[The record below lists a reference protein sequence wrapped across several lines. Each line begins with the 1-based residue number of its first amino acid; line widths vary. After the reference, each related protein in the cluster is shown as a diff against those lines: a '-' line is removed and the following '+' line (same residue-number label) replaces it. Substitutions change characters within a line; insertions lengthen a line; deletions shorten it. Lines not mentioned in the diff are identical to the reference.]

1 MRVPLNFPNYPF
13 RLKKSGDKE
22 YIWSLERRMWLALT
36 PEEWVRQHVVK
47 SLHERYGNAVQ
58 IVQEYA
64 VDIFGLSQRVDIV
77 VFDTDMY
84 PLLIVECKAP
94 EVALSDDVLAQAVR
108 YNSVVG
114 AAQIMIT
121 NGLDHRIFNA
131 EQ

>member
-1 MRVPLNFPNYPF
+1 MRARLNFPNYPF

-22 YIWSLERRMWLALT
+22 FIWSIERRMWLVLT
-36 PEEWVRQHVVK
+36 PEEWVRQHVVM
-47 SLHERYGNAVQ
+47 SLRERYGDVVQ

-77 VFDTDMY
+77 VFDTDMH

-94 EVALSDDVLAQAVR
+94 DVALGDDVLAQAVR

-121 NGLDHRIFNA
+121 NGVEHKFFDA
-131 EQ
+131 K